1 MYNCISQ
8 TDCLLFFSRC
18 FFMKSKTQFMV
29 VDSAVLP
36 EVFGKVL
43 EVKKLVAHKA
53 EKSCASACKHV
64 GISRSAYYKYKD
76 SVFIYEDV
84 LTRSIVNIY
93 LLLKDN
99 PGVLSS
105 VLIYLYGIKANILT
119 VNQSIPIDGVA
130 SVNIALKLSDNP
142 GGEVYSLNSLKEI
155 EGVVEVKI
163 LSAE

>member
-1 MYNCISQ
+1 
-8 TDCLLFFSRC
+8 
-18 FFMKSKTQFMV
+18 MKSKTQFIV

-53 EKSCASACKHV
+53 EKSCASACKSV

-84 LTRSIVNIY
+84 LTHSIVNIY
-93 LLLKDN
+93 VLLKDN

-105 VLIYLYGIKANILT
+105 VLIYLHSLRANILT

-130 SVNIALKLSDNP
+130 SVNITLKLSDNMS
-142 GGEVYSLNSLKEI
+142 EDFYSLNSLKEI